1 MEPVMKPYCYR
12 DHMVSTTPRHN
23 REQQL
28 PSPGKEFS
36 PRTEET
42 DAPGTAEH
50 HYVTAEASSWR
61 DTAGG
66 DGWMG
71 ASSLW
76 RGSVALR
83 GKCGPLARCL
93 RLTPL
98 STPHLDLLYL

>member
-61 DTAGG
+61 DIAGG
-66 DGWMG
+66 NGWMSVSPYG
-71 ASSLW
+71 A
-76 RGSVALR
+76 V
-83 GKCGPLARCL
+83 PLHYGANAGL
-93 RLTPL
+93 
-98 STPHLDLLYL
+98 